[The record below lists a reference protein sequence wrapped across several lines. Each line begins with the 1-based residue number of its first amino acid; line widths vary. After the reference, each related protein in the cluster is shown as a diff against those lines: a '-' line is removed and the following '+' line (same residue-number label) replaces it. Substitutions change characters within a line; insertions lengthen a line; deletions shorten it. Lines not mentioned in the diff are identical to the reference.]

1 MELLRDVENGELRLK
16 IWVTTRNRK
25 ETYVLRWYKSGV
37 LQRERVSISKKYV
50 VNIINKS
57 KAEGYK

>member
-50 VNIINKS
+50 NDILK
-57 KAEGYK
+57 KCKMKGYK

>member
-16 IWVTTRNRK
+16 IWVTTRKRK

-50 VNIINKS
+50 NNIIKKS